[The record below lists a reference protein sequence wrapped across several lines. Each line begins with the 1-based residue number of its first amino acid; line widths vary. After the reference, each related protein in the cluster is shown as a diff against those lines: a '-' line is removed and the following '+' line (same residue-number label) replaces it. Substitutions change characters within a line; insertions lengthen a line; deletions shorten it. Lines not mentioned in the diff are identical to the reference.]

1 MYHNVMSVDSFLY
14 MDHSPDV
21 AGATVKVQN
30 GDAGQSVDLTD
41 WNQSQPI
48 DIYPGRYASK

>member
-1 MYHNVMSVDSFLY
+1 MSVDSFLY